1 MADFVA
7 ESRHAEEN
15 FLFRILIR
23 MPLSQSVTQMLIEWN
38 EGDENALER
47 LTPLVYDEMRRRAAA
62 YLRRERS
69 AETLQ
74 ATALVH
80 EAYLQLLDLKQIE
93 WKSRAHFINTMAM
106 LMRRILVDHARAR
119 QSKKRG
125 GEHYEVPISR
135 AARMFEKPDVNLVA
149 LDEALSEFAV
159 DYPRQSRV
167 VELKFFGG
175 LNTEETAR
183 ILQADGIETSPRTVE
198 RDWSFARAWLQRAVG
213 NE

>member
-1 MADFVA
+1 
-7 ESRHAEEN
+7 
-15 FLFRILIR
+15 

-38 EGDENALER
+38 AGDEAALER
-47 LTPLVYDEMRRRAAA
+47 LTRLVYDDLRRRAAA

-69 AETLQ
+69 ADTLQ

-93 WKSRAHFINTMAM
+93 WKSRAHFVNTMAM
-106 LMRRILVDHARAR
+106 LMRRILVDHARER
-119 QSKKRG
+119 QAKKRG
-125 GEHYEVPISR
+125 GENYEVPISR
-135 AARMFEKPDVNLVA
+135 AEKKFEKRDVNLVA
-149 LDEALSEFAV
+149 LDEALQEFAA
-159 DYPRQSRV
+159 DYPRQSHV

-183 ILQADGIETSPRTVE
+183 ILQADGVETSPRTVE
-198 RDWSFARAWLQRAVG
+198 RDWAFARAWLQRAVG

>member
-1 MADFVA
+1 
-7 ESRHAEEN
+7 
-15 FLFRILIR
+15 

-38 EGDENALER
+38 AGDEAALER
-47 LTPLVYDEMRRRAAA
+47 LTRLVYDDLRRRAAA

-93 WKSRAHFINTMAM
+93 WKSRAHFVNTMAM
-106 LMRRILVDHARAR
+106 LMRRILVDHARER
-119 QSKKRG
+119 QAKKRG
-125 GEHYEVPISR
+125 GENYEVPISR
-135 AARMFEKPDVNLVA
+135 AEKNFEKRDVNLVA
-149 LDEALSEFAV
+149 LDEALQEFAA

-175 LNTEETAR
+175 LNTEETAQ
-183 ILQADGIETSPRTVE
+183 ILQADGVETSARTVE
-198 RDWSFARAWLQRAVG
+198 RDWAFARAWLQRAVG

>member
-1 MADFVA
+1 
-7 ESRHAEEN
+7 
-15 FLFRILIR
+15 
-23 MPLSQSVTQMLIEWN
+23 MPLSESVTQMLIEWRA
-38 EGDENALER
+38 GDEAALER
-47 LTPLVYDEMRRRAAA
+47 LTRLVYDDLRRCAAG
-62 YLRRERS
+62 YLRRERN

-80 EAYLQLLDLKQIE
+80 EAYVQLLDLKQIE
-93 WKSRAHFINTMAM
+93 WQSRAHFVNTMAM
-106 LMRRILVDHARAR
+106 LMRRILVDHARER

-125 GEHYEVPISR
+125 GENYEVPISR
-135 AARMFEKPDVNLVA
+135 AERVIEKTDVNLVA
-149 LDEALSEFAV
+149 LDEALQKFSV

-183 ILQADGIETSPRTVE
+183 VLQADGVETSPRTVE
-198 RDWSFARAWLQRAVG
+198 RDWAFARAWLQRAVS